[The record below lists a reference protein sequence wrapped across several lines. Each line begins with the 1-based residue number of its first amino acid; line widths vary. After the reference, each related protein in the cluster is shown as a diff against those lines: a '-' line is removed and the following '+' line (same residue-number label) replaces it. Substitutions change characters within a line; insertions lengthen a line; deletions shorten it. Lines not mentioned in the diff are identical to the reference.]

1 VTDEVTR
8 SAATLATLVAVP
20 LALVAAVVVFVV
32 MSGASGGGAPAG
44 ADGTADVPP
53 APDPAATSPV
63 ELPARELTERQEI
76 VCRALLS
83 QLPDQV
89 RDLPQRPVTAGPEQ
103 NAAYGE
109 PAITVECGVP
119 PADFAPT
126 DMVHPFER
134 VCWHGAAQAGR
145 SVWTTLD
152 REVPVRVTV
161 PDAYG
166 GPFQWAAE
174 FSPTID
180 ATVRSAD
187 ADTIPPGC
195 LG

>member
-1 VTDEVTR
+1 VADEVTR
-8 SAATLATLVAVP
+8 SAAVLATLVAVP
-20 LALVAAVVVFVV
+20 LALVAAVVVFMV

-44 ADGTADVPP
+44 ADGTAEVSP

-76 VCRALLS
+76 VCRAVLS
-83 QLPDQV
+83 QLPTEI
-89 RDLPQRPVTAGPEQ
+89 RDMPQRPVAAGPEQ

-109 PAITVECGVP
+109 PPITVECGVP
-119 PADFAPT
+119 PADYALT
-126 DMVHPFER
+126 DMVNPFEG
-134 VCWHGAAQAGR
+134 VCWHGVEQAGG

-174 FSPTID
+174 FSPTIV

-187 ADTIPPGC
+187 ADEIPTGC
-195 LG
+195 RP